1 MIQLAGFLD
10 TLAHSFF
17 GATTNAA
24 KEGVKED
31 IKFTKEGVTALKN
44 CSAIISSSKSS
55 RILCKKRNK

>member
-44 CSAIISSSKSS
+44 CS